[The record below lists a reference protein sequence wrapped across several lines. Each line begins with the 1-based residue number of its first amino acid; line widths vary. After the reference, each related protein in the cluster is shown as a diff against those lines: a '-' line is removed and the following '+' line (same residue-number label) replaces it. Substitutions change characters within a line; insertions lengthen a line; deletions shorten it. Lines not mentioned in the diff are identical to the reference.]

1 MKIVKIIV
9 FAGISV
15 GGTDNIKLKLE
26 NDKAATIIPIM
37 MINIFIEGWID
48 KKIIP
53 NTRGINEN
61 ITPNIEDPQTLPNK
75 TVFIEIGQVINR
87 SSVCCLVSH
96 GNTTGP
102 IDVDVKNKTMA
113 INPEIMYIGSIFRPI
128 VKAKKS
134 ITGNKIPCIT
144 TGPLL

>member
-37 MINIFIEGWID
+37 MINIFMEGWID

-53 NTRGINEN
+53 NTRGIDEN
-61 ITPNIEDPQTLPNK
+61 NTANIEDPQTLPSK

-102 IDVDVKNKTMA
+102 MDVDVKNKTMD
-113 INPEIMYIGSIFRPI
+113 INPEI
-128 VKAKKS
+128 K
-134 ITGNKIPCIT
+134 
-144 TGPLL
+144 